1 MKNIAKIGIIFMV
14 ALLAACQSEYDV
26 IENGVFLSDA
36 QKSQSKKVTID
47 DPGAK
52 TVISSRLGTMMTTDV
67 TVEYGTDATALQAYN
82 QKNGTDFQL
91 LPEKF
96 YSFSESTTTIKAGE
110 IGSSPTN
117 LIIKPFDETIDAT
130 KKYAIPVAIVNAN
143 GAEKLLSSSSLIVL
157 LDQIIVTTEPY

>member
-26 IENGVFLSDA
+26 IENGVFLTDA

-47 DPGAK
+47 DTGAK

-82 QKNGTDFQL
+82 QKT
-91 LPEKF
+91 
-96 YSFSESTTTIKAGE
+96 
-110 IGSSPTN
+110 
-117 LIIKPFDETIDAT
+117 
-130 KKYAIPVAIVNAN
+130 V
-143 GAEKLLSSSSLIVL
+143 
-157 LDQIIVTTEPY
+157 QIISCCRKNFTVFRKVRQQSKLVKSVHHRQT